1 MIILRLNEKII
12 AVIVVLSIPTLFVM
26 FGNFQTTAKPID
38 ENKTP
43 LLKLQNDGG
52 LSEYSFSA

>member
-12 AVIVVLSIPTLFVM
+12 AGIVALNIPTLIVI
-26 FGNFQTTAKPID
+26 FGNFQITAKPID

-52 LSEYSFSA
+52 LSEYSFGA

>member
-1 MIILRLNEKII
+1 MSILRLNEKII
-12 AVIVVLSIPTLFVM
+12 VVIITLSIPTLFVM

-52 LSEYSFSA
+52 LLEYSFDA